1 LNIPFLNQG
10 KKVYNRMEPVVSDAG
25 GHARAQ
31 TTLELMAMTAMTSK
45 EEGPL
50 GIIPRMRMEA
60 MKRTMVTTMVE
71 EAKMRSRKT

>member
-1 LNIPFLNQG
+1 
-10 KKVYNRMEPVVSDAG
+10 MELVVSDAG

-31 TTLELMAMTAMTSK
+31 TTLEPMGMTAMTSK

-50 GIIPRMRMEA
+50 EIIPRMRMEA
-60 MKRTMVTTMVE
+60 MKRMMLSTMVE